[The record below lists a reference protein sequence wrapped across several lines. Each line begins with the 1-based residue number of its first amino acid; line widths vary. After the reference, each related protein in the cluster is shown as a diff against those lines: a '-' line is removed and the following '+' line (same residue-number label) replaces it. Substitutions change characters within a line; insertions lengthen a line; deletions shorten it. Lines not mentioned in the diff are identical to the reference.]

1 MSGAVPSLFV
11 WYSQL
16 AFILLFFLG
25 AQLQAV
31 EDATVVNL
39 VHFLVLL
46 CLKKEMF
53 LSVNYGTYETL
64 DRLDADHN

>member
-46 CLKKEMF
+46 CLKKEIF
-53 LSVNYGTYETL
+53 LPGANPPEVAFFATPS
-64 DRLDADHN
+64 A